1 MNLKR
6 RLEDNEF
13 YYLLVFLEKTVSYED
28 SKFKEKRTYIS
39 LDLNS
44 KMIHEEGGNVK
55 WRYTS
60 DFKESDIMIKRLLKA
75 FQHLAYLATEKRK
88 KSKF

>member
-1 MNLKR
+1 
-6 RLEDNEF
+6 
-13 YYLLVFLEKTVSYED
+13 
-28 SKFKEKRTYIS
+28 
-39 LDLNS
+39 
-44 KMIHEEGGNVK
+44 MIHEEGGNVK